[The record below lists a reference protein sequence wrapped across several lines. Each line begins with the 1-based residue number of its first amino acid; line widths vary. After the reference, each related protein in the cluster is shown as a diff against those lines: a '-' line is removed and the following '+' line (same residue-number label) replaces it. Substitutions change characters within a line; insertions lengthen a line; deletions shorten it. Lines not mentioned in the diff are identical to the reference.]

1 MEATVRE
8 SKMGGWRATAELHQ
22 RFLTGLLLYVVQKK
36 GEELGVELLFRTFRT
51 QHHEKFIAGHRSLGL
66 TDLPDAIACAQYIYL
81 ANHVGGVKCEFI
93 PESDK
98 KAWVRYLPPRWIWEG
113 AAICAVPND
122 MSKAF
127 MRAFHS
133 QCGISLG
140 NERLGF
146 VCTKITTQCD
156 PYLEGYFIEE
166 ERPLGPDEKLRY
178 HFDENGPDMDKS
190 ELPAVDWDT
199 TRLQKARRNYSV
211 QYIRS
216 LLPELVGLVGDRE
229 AAQLGRNAAYLI
241 GMQSYDNTA
250 AAIALTD
257 ASAGGFATYLSTL
270 LAASG
275 DAAETMT
282 EGDDLLVRARSWRM
296 MEGRAHVTPGAFDA
310 WNGLWEGALAVHNR
324 HLALSVDER
333 MDEGSPH
340 WQWRIRPA
348 PRR

>member
-1 MEATVRE
+1 MTTETETNAW
-8 SKMGGWRATAELHQ
+8 KATAELHQ
-22 RFLTGLLLYVVQKK
+22 RYLTGLLLYTVQKK
-36 GEELGVELLFRTFRT
+36 GDDAGTELLFRTFRT
-51 QHHEKFIAGHRSLGL
+51 QHLEKFVAGHKSLGL
-66 TDLPDAIACAQYIYL
+66 TDLPDPVAAAQFIYL

-140 NERLGF
+140 NENMGF

-166 ERPLGPDEKLRY
+166 DRPLAQHEKLRY
-178 HFDENGPDMDKS
+178 RFDEDGPDMDES
-190 ELPAVDWDT
+190 LLPHVDWSPE
-199 TRLQKARRNYSV
+199 RLMKAKRNYSV

-216 LLPELVGLVGDRE
+216 LLPELTAMFGATE
-229 AAQLGRNAAYLI
+229 ASQLGRNAAYLI
-241 GMQSYDNTA
+241 GMQSYDSTA
-250 AAIALTD
+250 ALTGIENNSPE
-257 ASAGGFATYLSTL
+257 AFATYLSNMLT
-270 LAASG
+270 ASG
-275 DAAETMT
+275 DPAEVIAQ
-282 EGDDLLVRARSWRM
+282 GDVMLVRTTSWRM
-296 MEGRAHVTPGAFDA
+296 MDGRAGTTKADFDA

-324 HLALSVDER
+324 HLKLRVEAR
-333 MDEGSPH
+333 MDAGDAH
-340 WQWRIRPA
+340 WQWSISA
-348 PRR
+348 

>member
-1 MEATVRE
+1 MTSNETIE
-8 SKMGGWRATAELHQ
+8 ISGWRASAALHQ

-36 GEELGVELLFRTFRT
+36 REELGIELLFRTFRT
-51 QHHEKFIAGHRSLGL
+51 QHHEKFVAGHKSLGL
-66 TDLPDAIACAQYIYL
+66 TGLPDAVACAQYIYL

-133 QCGISLG
+133 QCGTSLG
-140 NERLGF
+140 NDRLGF

-166 ERPLGPDEKLRY
+166 EHPLGPHEKLRF
-178 HFDENGPDMDKS
+178 HFDENGPDMDPEK
-190 ELPAVDWDT
+190 LPDVDWAPE
-199 TRLQKARRNYSV
+199 RLIKARRNYSV

-216 LLPELVGLVGDRE
+216 LLPELVRLIGDRE

-250 AAIALTD
+250 ATIGLRD
-257 ASAGGFATYLSTL
+257 PSAAGFAVYLATL
-270 LAASG
+270 LAAGG
-275 DAAETMT
+275 DAVETET
-282 EGDDLLVRARSWRM
+282 DGDDLLVRSKSWRM
-296 MEGRAHVTPGAFDA
+296 MEERPHVTPGCFDA

-324 HLALSVDER
+324 HLALSVDAR
-333 MDEGSPH
+333 MDEGAPF

-348 PRR
+348 PRC